1 MVRSILSARLP
12 WIGLAVLLLGEA
24 LIGCTSTPIG
34 SETSAVKLESPA
46 LPSDTAKSQREGG
59 KEEVSEGTPGGE
71 EPSPTVASAT
81 GIESKKIE
89 EQAEAPEK
97 VQGKALPTKPK
108 GPTLHLYGLF
118 DGFTFSTPKPI
129 LRWKVDPAGT
139 PVRVELSR
147 EIEFTPESILWSSN
161 SQEDHVQLP
170 DLEEGRAFYLRIGVS
185 QNEAFLKE
193 TVLTFTVSYK
203 PFSVPLLP
211 VLKPGNTVTFTMGYN
226 GGLEREKPEH
236 KVTLTRPYALG
247 TYEVTN
253 EEFATVMNRLLR
265 GGVLRWEGKN
275 LVALLGIVLAGGEE
289 LSFGTQFGFTLK
301 DGLLVPLPGKE
312 KHPVVG
318 VSWYG
323 AWVFCYYLSLM
334 EGLEPALHFDPS
346 DPLGTVTYVPDA
358 EGYRLPT
365 EAEWEYAARDEKG
378 ILYPGG
384 VLVPNGVNF
393 YRSGDPF
400 EGYLTLTEGGGP
412 TTPVGYFDGSLR
424 GRFRT
429 VSNAGPFGHF
439 DLLGNV
445 WEWCT
450 DWFDPEFYRQSPEK
464 DPEGPETGSQR
475 VVRGGAWNTQRQDL
489 RLTLRGF
496 FPPEGTS
503 YSIGFRLARTL
514 KDRKN

>member
-1 MVRSILSARLP
+1 MVRSIWANRFS
-12 WIGLAVLLLGEA
+12 WIAIAVLLLGEV
-24 LIGCTSTPIG
+24 LIGCTSTPLG
-34 SETSAVKLESPA
+34 SETSTGMLESPV
-46 LPSDTAKSQREGG
+46 LPSDTAPSQQEGG
-59 KEEVSEGTPGGE
+59 KEAAGTWE
-71 EPSPTVASAT
+71 ESRETASPVASAT
-81 GIESKKIE
+81 GIASKKIE
-89 EQAEAPEK
+89 EKAEPPEK
-97 VQGKALPTKPK
+97 VQGKAPPTIPK
-108 GPTLHLYGLF
+108 VPTLYIHGLF
-118 DGFTFSTPKPI
+118 DGFTFSIPNPLI
-129 LRWKVDPAGT
+129 RWKVDPAGT
-139 PVRVELSR
+139 PVRVELAK
-147 EIEFTPESILWSSN
+147 EMEFSPQSILWSYT
-161 SQEDHVQLP
+161 SQEDLVQLP
-170 DLEEGRAFYLRIGVS
+170 DLEEGQRFYLRIGVS
-185 QNEAFLKE
+185 QNDTFLKG

-203 PFSVPLLP
+203 PFSIPLLP

-236 KVTLTRPYALG
+236 SVTHTRPYALG

-253 EEFATVMNRLLR
+253 EEFATIMNRILR
-265 GGVLRWEGKN
+265 GGFLRWEGKN
-275 LVALLGIVLAGGEE
+275 LVSPEGIILAGGEE
-289 LSFGTQFGFTLK
+289 LSFGTQFGFTQRE
-301 DGLLVPLPGKE
+301 GLIVPLPGKE

-334 EGLEPALHFDPS
+334 EGLEPALIFDPS
-346 DPLGTVTYVPDA
+346 DPVGTATLRPDA

-365 EAEWEYAARDEKG
+365 EAEWEYAARGEKAF
-378 ILYPGG
+378 LYPGG

-400 EGYLTLTEGGGP
+400 EGYRTLTEGGGP

-445 WEWCT
+445 WEWCS
-450 DWFDPEFYRQSPEK
+450 DWFDPEFYRKSPKE
-464 DPEGPETGSQR
+464 DPEGPESGSQR

-514 KDRKN
+514 KEREHK